1 MSREARAAKIVADL
15 IIPSERRFYAAY
27 ADFQR
32 TLKAEQLRRLRELPK
47 GTPAASFPFAL
58 QPWQAAVWQATR
70 KTYATIIRV
79 GIGAGVA
86 EVEATRKGFHG
97 EQRLN
102 RVVREFAQKP
112 LEVTIPRGYQEAIQ
126 ATVATSRERIARR
139 IYEQIEIT
147 GLDDRD
153 ALAAAA
159 EAEFAL
165 WRYGR
170 DVAVSADQGGGAI
183 AYGRNEGHVI
193 AGVELMDWVTAG
205 DERVR
210 ETHVTLGN
218 SGPRAEGFDWAT
230 LVGGGGPLRFP
241 HDPDAEDLALVVNCR
256 CVLLPAEQQ

>member
-47 GTPAASFPFAL
+47 GTPAASLPFAL

-79 GIGAGVA
+79 GIGAGIA

-97 EQRLN
+97 EQRLT
-102 RVVREFAQKP
+102 RVVRDFAERP
-112 LEVTIPRGYQEAIQ
+112 LEITIPRGYQEAIQ

-153 ALAAAA
+153 ALATAVETGDTAAIGAGLGQVDAATKRVATAQVQLGKHHKLWA
-159 EAEFAL
+159 E
-165 WRYGR
+165 RT
-170 DVAVSADQGGGAI
+170 
-183 AYGRNEGHVI
+183 
-193 AGVELMDWVTAG
+193 ELT
-205 DERVR
+205 
-210 ETHVTLGN
+210 
-218 SGPRAEGFDWAT
+218 GPN
-230 LVGGGGPLRFP
+230 GGPIKTEQVNAPDLSKLTIDELRSLREMMSKA
-241 HDPDAEDLALVVNCR
+241 HDPADTR
-256 CVLLPAEQQ
+256 SG